1 MEPVIL
7 DLSHTPG
14 FNYALAYWFSCL
26 MYLSVLPRRNI
37 SRISRIAICFIVLL
51 ALTSF
56 MMLTDG
62 IDKRFF
68 VPCILLDVC
77 MMLSLLHICC
87 ECTWIK
93 TAYFCARAFLLGE
106 FAAAVEWQ
114 VFYFLCRND
123 ILSDSLPSHI
133 LLIAGMYSA
142 VFLIAW
148 LMERRYAESNAKMN
162 IRLPQLCAV
171 LLLTVSVFTVS
182 NLSFLYANTPFSS
195 SSTSEIFII
204 RSLVDLGGVGILF
217 ALHMQNQNISIRME
231 ADYLHKLLAM
241 QYDNYQ
247 IHEESVRLVNQKY
260 HDLKHQIALLRS
272 EIPTGEKLTY
282 LDELEKDIQSYE
294 AQNKTGNNVLDTILT
309 ARSLQCQREGINLT
323 CTADGSTL
331 HFLNAMDISVL
342 FGNALDNAIESVRK
356 IEDREKRLI
365 HLTVNRQKDFVRI
378 HMENCFEGELQLR
391 NGIPVTSKADTDF
404 HGFGLKSIRTIVDKY
419 SGSMTLRAEN
429 GWFEL
434 RILFPVQPAQT
445 K

>member
-1 MEPVIL
+1 MTL

-14 FNYALAYWFSCL
+14 LNYALAYWVSC
-26 MYLSVLPRRNI
+26 MVYLSVLPRRAI
-37 SRISRIAICFIVLL
+37 SRVAQGAACFTCLL
-51 ALTSF
+51 GLVSF

-62 IDKRFF
+62 IDSRFF
-68 VPCILLDVC
+68 VPCMLLDVF
-77 MMLSLLHICC
+77 MMLSLLHICS
-87 ECTWIK
+87 EGTWK
-93 TAYFCARAFLLGE
+93 KAAYFCARAFLLGE

-114 VFYFLCRND
+114 VYYFLRVNRFVGA
-123 ILSDSLPSHI
+123 SPLPQV
-133 LLIAGMYSA
+133 LLIAGMYA
-142 VFLIAW
+142 LVFLLAW
-148 LMERRYAESNAKMN
+148 LMERRYAESNARMN
-162 IRLPQLCAV
+162 ITVPQLCAV
-171 LLLTVSVFTVS
+171 LILTLSIYTVS
-182 NLSFLYANTPFSS
+182 NLSFMYANTPFSS

-204 RSLVDLGGVGILF
+204 RSLVDIGGVGILF
-217 ALHMQNQNISIRME
+217 ALHMQNQNFSIRLE

-323 CTADGSTL
+323 CTADGSSL

-356 IEDREKRLI
+356 IDDREKRLI

-391 NGIPVTSKADTDF
+391 NGMPVTSKADTDF

-419 SGSMTLRAEN
+419 GGSMTLRAQN

-434 RILFPVQPAQT
+434 RILFPVQTEKT